1 MSLVRDILIVNFI
14 ILRFLECKIILVLK
28 EVLPKKSIDTRVT

>member
-14 ILRFLECKIILVLK
+14 ILRFLEHKIILVLK

>member
-14 ILRFLECKIILVLK
+14 ILRFLERKIILVLK